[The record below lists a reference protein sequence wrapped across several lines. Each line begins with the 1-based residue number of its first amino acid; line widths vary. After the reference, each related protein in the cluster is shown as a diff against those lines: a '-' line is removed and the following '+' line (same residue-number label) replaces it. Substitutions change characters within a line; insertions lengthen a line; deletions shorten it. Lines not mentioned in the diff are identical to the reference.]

1 MKCYKKSQWT
11 IGLNVRVKIIKFPE
25 ENIEKYHH
33 NLRVDGNF
41 LHSIQRKTNR
51 TSLKFQALA
60 HQKILKK

>member
-51 TSLKFQALA
+51 TSLKF
-60 HQKILKK
+60 